1 MTVKATF
8 VGTDS
13 AGYVHGQTY
22 KLKVTQFRG
31 MTIIKKDDETD
42 KVTYKSSIA
51 FLKNW
56 SNIITNG

>member
-1 MTVKATF
+1 MTIIATF

-22 KLKVTQFRG
+22 KLKVSQFRG
-31 MTIIKKDDETD
+31 MTIIKKEDDRD
-42 KVTYKSSIA
+42 KVVYKSSIA

-56 SNIITNG
+56 DNIKTK

>member
-1 MTVKATF
+1 MTVTATF

-22 KLKVTQFRG
+22 KLKVSQFRD
-31 MTIIKKDDETD
+31 MTIIKKEDETD
-42 KVTYKSSIA
+42 KVCYKSSIA

-56 SNIITNG
+56 DNIKTK